1 MIKLLLVEDDADFA
15 NILEGQLTDHGFQV
29 SVCGNGSDALF
40 FLRQQNYQLIL
51 LDRMLPMLD
60 GLSFLRIIRDQN
72 IQTPVIFITAL
83 GDLPDKVRGLNCGAD
98 DYLVKPFAFEE
109 LLARIQCI
117 LRRPQAMKTELPFT
131 VGDLTWDAL
140 GQTLSCHDISC
151 RLTGKESELL
161 DLFLHH
167 PGQVLPRNT
176 IFLEIWEDSEVEFGN
191 LDNYI
196 YFLRNRLRSL
206 QSRTRIETV
215 RGVGY
220 QLII

>member
-1 MIKLLLVEDDADFA
+1 MIEDDTDFST
-15 NILEGQLTDHGFQV
+15 ILGDQLADHGFQV
-29 SVCGNGSDALF
+29 DLCSNGSDALF
-40 FLRQQNYQLIL
+40 FLKQQSYHLIL
-51 LDRMLPMLD
+51 LDRMMPVLD
-60 GLSFLRIIRDQN
+60 GLSFLKLIRSQD

-83 GDLPDKVRGLNCGAD
+83 GDLPDKITGLNCGGD

-131 VGDLTWDAL
+131 VGDLTWDPL
-140 GQTLSCHDISC
+140 HKTLSCRDSSC
-151 RLTGKESELL
+151 RLTGKESELME
-161 DLFLHH
+161 LFLRH

-176 IFLEIWEDSEVEFGN
+176 IFQEIWEDTEVEFGN

-206 QSRTRIETV
+206 CSNTRIETV

-220 QLII
+220 QLAL

>member
-29 SVCGNGSDALF
+29 NICGTGSDALF

-60 GLSFLRIIRDQN
+60 GLSFLRIIREQN

-83 GDLPDKVRGLNCGAD
+83 GDLPDKIRGLNCGAD

-117 LRRPQAMKTELPFT
+117 LRRPQAMKTELPVT
-131 VGDLTWDAL
+131 VGDLTWNAL
-140 GQTLSCHDISC
+140 SQSLSCRDKSC

-161 DLFLHH
+161 ELFLRH
-167 PGQVLPRNT
+167 PGQILPRNT

-196 YFLRNRLRSL
+196 YFLRGRLRSL
-206 QSRTRIETV
+206 QSGARIETV

-220 QLII
+220 QFVI